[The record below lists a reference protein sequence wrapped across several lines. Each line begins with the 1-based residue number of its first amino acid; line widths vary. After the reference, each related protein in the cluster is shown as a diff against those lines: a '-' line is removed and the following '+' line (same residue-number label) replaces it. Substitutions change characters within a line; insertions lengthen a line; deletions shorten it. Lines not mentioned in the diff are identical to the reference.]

1 VHVAT
6 ASGLDLG
13 ASGGPSRIIG
23 FVTGS
28 ASSSAKRLAEGEIE
42 TLYVLDDWRDRGIG
56 RRLMRACASHLAAI
70 GCGSVFVWVLRE
82 NPSRW
87 FYERLGGTAAAASTI
102 QVGGQAVDQTAY
114 VWSPIDR
121 LVQATSTAP

>member
-1 VHVAT
+1 
-6 ASGLDLG
+6 
-13 ASGGPSRIIG
+13 
-23 FVTGS
+23 
-28 ASSSAKRLAEGEIE
+28 
-42 TLYVLDDWRDRGIG
+42 
-56 RRLMRACASHLAAI
+56 
-70 GCGSVFVWVLRE
+70 VFVWVLRE

-87 FYERLGGTAAAASTI
+87 VYERLGGTAAAASTI